1 MYVSNHYYE
10 IEKTAT
16 LLLIPNISSM
26 KEELRQEIMKVKVK
40 VNFCKLDWK
49 YSKLELKKIGLLFML
64 TMM

>member
-49 YSKLELKKIGLLFML
+49 
-64 TMM
+64 